1 MILNTKILRY
11 HLMKHNMNPLQKNV
25 EFIPGEHWIYYAP
38 DTRFVFGESE
48 INEVVTVLKNG
59 WLGTSGVTQEFEKSI
74 ATLFGKK
81 YGLFVNS
88 GSSANLL
95 ALEALNLPKGSEI
108 ITPACTFN
116 TTVAPIVQRGFVPVF
131 VDTEHDTYQMDAR
144 RLEDAL
150 SKNTKAVLA
159 PHLIGNFVELER
171 IRDFCKRHKL
181 IFIEDS
187 CDTLGGLYRG
197 KPSGEWSDISTTSFY
212 ASHLIT
218 AGGAGGMLMTNDKDV
233 LERARVFANWGRGIN
248 GYFDPIQ
255 NRLAAYEVD
264 GKPYD
269 SAFAFVEAGYSFK
282 PTEMQAAFGLA
293 QLKRLPSFARARKKN
308 FDRLSKFFKQY
319 EQWFILPEP
328 RNDSEVNWLA
338 LPLTIRA
345 DAPFKRNDLVT
356 FLEQHKIQTRPVFSG
371 NITKHHAYK
380 DARYRA
386 IGKLPNSQLI
396 LHNGLLVALHHT
408 LTPPMLD
415 YIEKMFKEFLSNK

>member
-1 MILNTKILRY
+1 
-11 HLMKHNMNPLQKNV
+11 MNLLIKNIK
-25 EFIPGEHWIYYAP
+25 FTPGKDWIYYAP
-38 DTRFVFGESE
+38 DTRYVFDSE
-48 INEVVTVLKNG
+48 EITGVTKVLKKG
-59 WLGTSGVTQEFEKSI
+59 WLGTSDVTQAFEKRTAAI
-74 ATLFGKK
+74 FGKK

-95 ALEALNLPKGSEI
+95 AFEVLNFPKDSEI

-116 TTVAPIVQRGFVPVF
+116 TTVAPIIQKGLVPVF
-131 VDTEHDTYQMDAR
+131 VDVEPTTYQIDVEH
-144 RLEDAL
+144 LEDAL
-150 SKNTKAVLA
+150 SKKTKAVFA

-171 IRDFCKRHKL
+171 IRDFCRRHKL

-218 AGGAGGMLMTNDKDV
+218 AGGAGGMFMTNDKDL

-269 SAFAFVEAGYSFK
+269 SAFAFVEAGYNFK
-282 PTEMQAAFGLA
+282 PTEMQAVFGLA
-293 QLKRLPSFARARKKN
+293 QLKRLSGFADARKKN
-308 FDRLSKFFKQY
+308 FNCLSKFFKQY
-319 EQWFILPEP
+319 EQWFILPQP
-328 RNDSEVNWLA
+328 RNDSDVNWLA
-338 LPLTIRA
+338 FPLTIRA
-345 DAPFKRNDLVT
+345 DAPVKRNDLVT

-371 NITKHHAYK
+371 NITKHVAYK
-380 DARYRA
+380 STQYRM

-408 LTPPMLD
+408 LTPSMLD
-415 YIEKMFKEFLSNK
+415 YIEKMFKEFLSHK